1 MNTTKEASSS
11 RFEQINKDL
20 INNVRGKKYLECLGA
35 YCWMKSNAV
44 FTESFDIAIGAY
56 RRETLYK
63 NEISYSLNYLAK
75 AWSITDDKVSS
86 ILEEM
91 EKFDMIK
98 RVRAIKGLTKGIQ
111 YVYKVNDKFL
121 FCDNKLA
128 ENANKLAENTNQL
141 AETDNQLADFA
152 NQLAETDNRLAESSM
167 NNNTNNKTKKEKKKD
182 TNNDAPVC
190 HSETFPASADETN
203 YDKSMTEDE
212 ELMKVIDKQYNND
225 NYDKINTINT
235 TMTKEDE
242 EILSILNDEKNET
255 TMTNQHLLDFEN
267 LDDKAYFKKYGKSKP
282 LSYNENKERN
292 NLIYNELYTFSCQL
306 KAAGKSMTDE
316 YIEHF
321 KSHSELN
328 PTDEEINT
336 AIEKLKKANEIKSK
350 VA

>member
-75 AWSITDDKVSS
+75 AWGITDDKVSS

-98 RVRAIKGLTKGIQ
+98 RMRAIKGLTKGIQ

-128 ENANKLAENTNQL
+128 ETDNKLAENTNQL

-167 NNNTNNKTKKEKKKD
+167 NNNTNNKTKKEKKKK

-190 HSETFPASADETN
+190 HSETFSASADETN
-203 YDKSMTEDE
+203 YDKTM
-212 ELMKVIDKQYNND
+212 
-225 NYDKINTINT
+225 TINKTNET
-235 TMTKEDE
+235 TMTKEDLE
-242 EILSILNDEKNET
+242 LIEMLNDDPLFNDCSIESSRTKE
-255 TMTNQHLLDFEN
+255 DDIEI
-267 LDDKAYFKKYGKSKP
+267 LDDKEYYKKYGKSKP
-282 LSYNENKERN
+282 LDDKRNKSRQSVIYSELYQFEQMLKRIGKELNKETIS
-292 NLIYNELYTFSCQL
+292 LFMS
-306 KAAGKSMTDE
+306 KSSM
-316 YIEHF
+316 
-321 KSHSELN
+321 N
-328 PTDEEINT
+328 PTMD
-336 AIEKLKKANEIKSK
+336 EIKIAAKSIHSVQNLSSK
-350 VA
+350 VAKAS

>member
-11 RFEQINKDL
+11 TFEQINKNL
-20 INNVRGKKYLECLGA
+20 INSISNARQMQCLA
-35 YCWMKSNAV
+35 MYCWFKANSV
-44 FTESFDIAIGAY
+44 FTDNYGVYVNSKKILLNKDEICYTNFFLAKHFNIESHTVGKIIEEMISMKMITPMRKVEIKKNCFTTIYRVNNVFDIV
-56 RRETLYK
+56 K
-63 NEISYSLNYLAK
+63 
-75 AWSITDDKVSS
+75 
-86 ILEEM
+86 
-91 EKFDMIK
+91 
-98 RVRAIKGLTKGIQ
+98 
-111 YVYKVNDKFL
+111 
-121 FCDNKLA
+121 
-128 ENANKLAENTNQL
+128 NTNDIVNF
-141 AETDNQLADFA
+141 TNDVVKNTNDIVIFDN
-152 NQLAETDNRLAESSM
+152 
-167 NNNTNNKTKKEKKKD
+167 NNNTIKETIKEKKKE
-182 TNNDAPVC
+182 TINDAPVC

-203 YDKSMTEDE
+203 YDKAMTEDE

-225 NYDKINTINT
+225 YYDEINTINT

-267 LDDKAYFKKYGKSKP
+267 LDDKAYFKKYGKSTP

-306 KAAGKSMTDE
+306 KAAGKSMTEE

-336 AIEKLKKANEIKSK
+336 AIEKLKKASEIKSK